1 MSMNQNWTN
10 NTEEKKAE
18 VEKNS
23 TPSMSFRTSSPV
35 AKETGSQGA
44 KETTSSQEK
53 DNQEEDKKK
62 KKGVFIAIAAVA
74 ALLLLGIG
82 GFGVYSMVKKGNA
95 AAAER
100 DNTMSLIQRY
110 LDRGEYDR
118 ALDLLEDLLIKNA
131 NDPDALA
138 LLDDIMTRM
147 ALENGSDAGSMEE
160 LLRKLAES
168 GALGGIEGLEG
179 INGMEDLKALIEAA
193 NRNNATMNE
202 ILRQQQA
209 QGKAGAGGAGSGG
222 AGGSGSGSSG
232 NSISG
237 MSQS

>member
-10 NTEEKKAE
+10 NTEEKKVE

-110 LDRGEYDR
+110 FDRGEYDR
-118 ALDLLEDLLIKNA
+118 ALDLLEDLLI
-131 NDPDALA
+131 
-138 LLDDIMTRM
+138 
-147 ALENGSDAGSMEE
+147 
-160 LLRKLAES
+160 
-168 GALGGIEGLEG
+168 
-179 INGMEDLKALIEAA
+179 
-193 NRNNATMNE
+193 
-202 ILRQQQA
+202 
-209 QGKAGAGGAGSGG
+209 
-222 AGGSGSGSSG
+222 
-232 NSISG
+232 
-237 MSQS
+237 